1 MAKSL
6 KITTLAAAIFG
17 LGLFMTV
24 PSEAA
29 TVPLGKALAPATSS
43 SEAPI
48 TVGGWYGGYG
58 WNGGGCW
65 RPACGWGYRRWGYRP
80 WGYGYAG
87 YGYRRPY
94 YPSYNYAY
102 SYAPP
107 VVAVPVIPVV
117 PVVPYVPPLAVP
129 YGGVPYGGGPYGGG
143 YPDGGFGIGY

>member
-17 LGLFMTV
+17 LGLSMTV

-29 TVPLGKALAPATSS
+29 TVPLGKSLAPTTSS

-48 TVGGWYGGYG
+48 AVGGWYGGYG

-65 RPACGWGYRRWGYRP
+65 RPACGWGYRRWGY
-80 WGYGYAG
+80 GYAG

-94 YPSYNYAY
+94 PYYNYAY

-107 VVAVPVIPVV
+107 VVAVPVVPVV
-117 PVVPYVPPLAVP
+117 PVVPYVPPPPVYGGYGGYGGYP
-129 YGGVPYGGGPYGGG
+129 YGGY
-143 YPDGGFGIGY
+143 GGFGIGY

>member
-29 TVPLGKALAPATSS
+29 TVPIGKALAPTTASA
-43 SEAPI
+43 EAPI
-48 TVGGWYGGYG
+48 YVGGGWNGGYG

-65 RPACGWGYRRWGYRP
+65 RPACGWGYRRWGYRR

-87 YGYRRPY
+87 YGYRRPFPY
-94 YPSYNYAY
+94 YNYAY

-117 PVVPYVPPLAVP
+117 PVVPYAPPVAVP
-129 YGGVPYGGGPYGGG
+129 FGGG
-143 YPDGGFGIGY
+143 YPYGGFGVGY

>member
-6 KITTLAAAIFG
+6 KIPTLAAAIFG

-29 TVPLGKALAPATSS
+29 TVPVGKALALTTSS
-43 SEAPI
+43 AEAPI
-48 TVGGWYGGYG
+48 NIGGWDGGYG
-58 WNGGGCW
+58 WNGGCC
-65 RPACGWGYRRWGYRP
+65 RPAYRRWGYRP

-94 YPSYNYAY
+94 PYYNYAY

-107 VVAVPVIPVV
+107 VVAVPVVPVV
-117 PVVPYVPPLAVP
+117 PVVPYVPPVAVP
-129 YGGVPYGGGPYGGG
+129 FGGG
-143 YPDGGFGIGY
+143 YPYVGVGIGY

>member
-1 MAKSL
+1 MAKLL
-6 KITTLAAAIFG
+6 KSTTLAVAVFG
-17 LGLFMTV
+17 LGLFMTA

-29 TVPLGKALAPATSS
+29 TLPVGKTMMAVTTSS
-43 SEAPI
+43 ADAPI
-48 TVGGWYGGYG
+48 NVGGWYGGYG

-65 RPACGWGYRRWGYRP
+65 RPACGWGHRR

-94 YPSYNYAY
+94 PYYNYAY

-117 PVVPYVPPLAVP
+117 PVVPYVPPVYGGVP
-129 YGGVPYGGGPYGGG
+129 YGGVPYGGGYGGG
-143 YPDGGFGIGY
+143 YGGFGIGY